1 MPSPKDIKKLL
12 NVARGEKTAGKAL
25 DLDELL
31 GRLPKGTREQQLE
44 AELMFKRLAEEK
56 AALYAPTN
64 PPTEKGKAALRD
76 IKNQLRES
84 GKQKFLEPSQV
95 KQRLYH
101 GTNKEIK
108 EFDPKLIGTNDFG
121 WYGPGHYL
129 SADPGTASAYADYE
143 KVLESGKLQANPS
156 EGANVLPLHVQLR
169 NPYYWPEDR
178 PVARSKEES
187 LAIGNELMSQGYD
200 GVVVPNKYQSPE
212 YAEHHEVV
220 VFDPR
225 RIKSAIGNQGAYDIE
240 SPDITKAEGGVAH
253 MAKGGKLLKAL
264 RKGEQGVEAGKD
276 LQSMVEAARP
286 VTAAERAAAGKL
298 MTEYTASQPTTRMSE
313 ALGNVGAEGKKL
325 RVTQA
330 DRTAAKYL
338 GGPPF
343 SGLQLIDPRYAE
355 ARATWGVKTPGAAKN
370 IANQSDADILWSTLI
385 GSPFQ
390 HKSNEIVFDK
400 LYKAFQK
407 EAKAGN
413 LNEELR
419 AKFNAALEPHFGEG
433 ADILDPS
440 LRKEIDTF
448 EKRAIVADLLM
459 GEKLGGALRGGSII
473 PGGKIMMESTEP
485 MLQGVDTFS
494 IGPRLFTLDRGVTTR
509 PDLHPAFPE
518 ILQGEDLRQ
527 LFTPV
532 PNEIALPT
540 FNEEFRK
547 RTGRKKPGYYD
558 LTMTPPGEPYPT
570 QDITEKYLSRL
581 QKEGYA
587 DGGVVH
593 MQGGGNPGEV
603 SGDMFKPKPLE
614 MPSIFA
620 DAAAKLK
627 AQFEKER
634 RSMRKPGAVQD
645 VLMRGPVAMY
655 AGAPADILGMGGE
668 ALDYLQTKIPG
679 LRERA
684 SVMDTGPER
693 VPTMGYAPKV
703 SMAPEGPYGTEAAQ
717 DLLKKA
723 GLTTDEERPLFEMGA
738 GITAPI
744 AGAAALKTGKALAP
758 TARDMLEMQLEKS
771 MKPYQMAVA
780 PEGKAGKVKAPA
792 NKVGFYNPA
801 EKAALNLQRKKGPG
815 SAFVSDMQKTPGV
828 NQERLNDLGLG
839 DLASR
844 PDVTRD
850 EILQAAEQNR
860 IPLRES
866 VRRQYQEEDE
876 FSDTLEGL
884 RFNNRYYEDGIQQMQ
899 DRIREV
905 AERAPDSPLIAEYE
919 RKMALMQEKIE
930 RNNERMASRQPS
942 LYGPDSHPD
951 YNMPGGENY
960 REIRVQLP
968 VEESKKLKVVKHPTK
983 EGYALQFENGNFV
996 GRPDA
1001 PDAIGTVN
1009 PSFANNWSTA
1019 EDAKRFGVPFHQ
1031 NAFMHTTHHGDE
1043 PNVLFHLRVADHTD
1057 VEGKRGLLI
1066 DELQSDWHQAGRE
1079 HGYKS
1084 GKNELP
1090 EGWTVDE
1097 DPSKNGMWI
1106 VRNNRGQ
1113 MVSTGLGKFDAIESA
1128 LGSKGGVPNAPF
1140 KDNWYQLGLK
1150 RAIKEAAD
1158 TGMDRV
1164 YLTTGAL
1171 QADRYDLSKHIDEL
1185 VYQDGT
1191 LHAYKNGQLVIDKT
1205 NVPQDKLQDYV
1216 GKEAAK
1222 KLIDQKPNEYGTK
1235 SLGDLDLQVGG
1246 EGMKQYYDKTYKNY
1260 LDKYAKQH
1268 GGKLGETSLGNGE
1281 VVYYIDINDAMRN
1294 SAKKGQSYKDGGSVS
1309 QDGAAPQDLTAHLN
1323 NLLRQHHG
1331 MAEGGAVNLEEKLNN
1346 LLRQHHGM
1354 AEGGEVEAPY
1364 NADPDMSDGGLF
1376 VPAAAFAEGGAVKSI
1391 WTVN

>member
-12 NVARGEKTAGKAL
+12 NVARGEKTAKKAAT
-25 DLDELL
+25 LDEIM
-31 GRLPKGTREQQLE
+31 GRLPDIDPALQARISAELE
-44 AELMFKRLAEEK
+44 AIEQKRRDAYKVPQTSKE
-56 AALYAPTN
+56 T
-64 PPTEKGKAALRD
+64 GKAALAEARRMLMTPE
-76 IKNQLRES
+76 QRAAYEAELREI
-84 GKQKFLEPSQV
+84 GRQRFLEQSV
-95 KQRLYH
+95 EKGRMYH
-101 GTNKEIK
+101 GTRQDIQNFIPQKAGATFVTPSPEFADKFASFNPENRILEGANILPVHVDVRNPFDYENEEHVNALLGVLGKDKKTKKYHSGVETEKGFMASKSSIAGGGYSLLEDPSVQRAIRSLGHDAFYVNEGGNKNLGM
-108 EFDPKLIGTNDFG
+108 FDPK
-121 WYGPGHYL
+121 
-129 SADPGTASAYADYE
+129 
-143 KVLESGKLQANPS
+143 
-156 EGANVLPLHVQLR
+156 
-169 NPYYWPEDR
+169 
-178 PVARSKEES
+178 
-187 LAIGNELMSQGYD
+187 
-200 GVVVPNKYQSPE
+200 
-212 YAEHHEVV
+212 
-220 VFDPR
+220 
-225 RIKSAIGNQGAYDIE
+225 RIKSAVSNEGTYDIE
-240 SPDITKAEGGVAH
+240 NPDITKAEGGVAH
-253 MAKGGKLLKAL
+253 MSKGGKLLKAL
-264 RKGEQGVEAGKD
+264 RKGEQSAEAGKD
-276 LQSMVEAARP
+276 LQSMVESVRP

-343 SGLQLIDPRYAE
+343 SGLQLVDPRYAE

-433 ADILDPS
+433 ADILDPK

-527 LFTPV
+527 LFVPV

-570 QDITEKYLSRL
+570 QDITDKYLTHL
-581 QKEGYA
+581 QREGYA

-603 SGDMFKPKPLE
+603 SGDMFKPKPLQI
-614 MPSIFA
+614 PPIFKETI
-620 DAAAKLK
+620 DALK
-627 AQFEKER
+627 AEYEKER
-634 RSMRKPGAVQD
+634 RSMVRPGATAD
-645 VLMRGPVAMY
+645 VLLRGPVAEY
-655 AGAPADILGMGGE
+655 AGTPMDIVGDIGG
-668 ALDYLQTKIPG
+668 ALEHVQKTHPL
-679 LRERA
+679 LRKPA
-684 SVMDTGPER
+684 SVMDVGPMQK
-693 VPTMGYAPKV
+693 PTMGYAPRV
-703 SMAPEGPYGTEAAQ
+703 SLTPEGSYGSEALREKMA
-717 DLLKKA
+717 A
-723 GLTTDEERPLFEMGA
+723 SGMTSGTERPLMELGA
-738 GITAPI
+738 SLLSPI
-744 AGAAALKTGKALAP
+744 VGAAGYKLGKGLAP
-758 TARDMLEMQLEKS
+758 TARDVLEMQLEKS

-860 IPLRES
+860 IPLRET
-866 VRRQYQEEDE
+866 VRRPYEEGSE
-876 FSDTLEGL
+876 YSETLDGL
-884 RFNNRYYEDGIQQMQ
+884 RESNRYYEGGIQQMQ

-905 AERAPDSPLIAEYE
+905 SERAPDSPLIAQYE
-919 RKMALMQEKIE
+919 SKIVAMQEKIAQ
-930 RNNERMASRQPS
+930 NNERMASRQPS

-951 YNMPGGENY
+951 YNTPGGENY
-960 REIRVQLP
+960 REIRVGLP
-968 VEESKKLKVVKHPTK
+968 SNKRQMSYEDWRKSGSTEEWSSK
-983 EGYALQFENGNFV
+983 
-996 GRPDA
+996 
-1001 PDAIGTVN
+1001 GTVG
-1009 PSFANNWSTA
+1009 
-1019 EDAKRFGVPFHQ
+1019 ED
-1031 NAFMHTTHHGDE
+1031 FMNQIHHGDE

-1057 VEGKRGLLI
+1057 AEGKRGLLI
-1066 DELQSDWHQAGRE
+1066 DELQSDWHQEGAKR
-1079 HGYKS
+1079 GY
-1084 GKNELP
+1084 GKDVKI
-1090 EGWTVDE
+1090 TDE
-1097 DPSKNGMWI
+1097 AMRDYFNMSKEDW
-1106 VRNNRGQ
+1106 
-1113 MVSTGLGKFDAIESA
+1113 DAIPDDFYRMYRAEYRTA
-1128 LGSKGGVPNAPF
+1128 NKEGVPNAPF

-1150 RAIKEAAD
+1150 RAIKEASD

-1164 YLTTGAL
+1164 YLTTGNRQTL
-1171 QADRYDLSKHIDEL
+1171 RYSEDQRKGMEHWYDK
-1185 VYQDGT
+1185 Q
-1191 LHAYKNGQLVIDKT
+1191 YKNF
-1205 NVPQDKLQDYV
+1205 
-1216 GKEAAK
+1216 
-1222 KLIDQKPNEYGTK
+1222 
-1235 SLGDLDLQVGG
+1235 
-1246 EGMKQYYDKTYKNY
+1246 
-1260 LDKYAKQH
+1260 LDKYAKQF
-1268 GGKLGETSLGNGE
+1268 GGKVGETKLIVGKQQ
-1281 VVYYIDINDAMRN
+1281 ND
-1294 SAKKGQSYKDGGSVS
+1294 
-1309 QDGAAPQDLTAHLN
+1309 
-1323 NLLRQHHG
+1323 
-1331 MAEGGAVNLEEKLNN
+1331 
-1346 LLRQHHGM
+1346 
-1354 AEGGEVEAPY
+1354 
-1364 NADPDMSDGGLF
+1364 
-1376 VPAAAFAEGGAVKSI
+1376 
-1391 WTVN
+1391 

>member
-12 NVARGEKTAGKAL
+12 NVARGEKTAKKAAT
-25 DLDELL
+25 LDEIM
-31 GRLPKGTREQQLE
+31 GRLPPIDPALQARISAELEAIEQKRKGANKAPQTSKETGKAALADAKKLLASKEPVLKQFDPKAELQRQVLE
-44 AELMFKRLAEEK
+44 AELQRLQAGKEE
-56 AALYAPTN
+56 
-64 PPTEKGKAALRD
+64 
-76 IKNQLRES
+76 
-84 GKQKFLEPSQV
+84 FLSPSQI
-95 KQRLYH
+95 KDRLYH
-101 GTNKEIK
+101 ATPKDFSEFQGEG
-108 EFDPKLIGTNDFG
+108 FDPTIS
-121 WYGPGHYL
+121 GHATWLGY
-129 SADPGTASAYADYE
+129 DPEYQAAMHNISGGRGAPFREGVNVMPVHVQARSPL
-143 KVLESGKLQANPS
+143 VLDDPVMIDWARQVFAGGSGEFPQLMPKEWVNSLKESGYDSIIFAPPGS
-156 EGANVLPLHVQLR
+156 ERKHQ
-169 NPYYWPEDR
+169 
-178 PVARSKEES
+178 
-187 LAIGNELMSQGYD
+187 
-200 GVVVPNKYQSPE
+200 
-212 YAEHHEVV
+212 EVIML
-220 VFDPR
+220 DPK
-225 RIKSAIGNQGAYDIE
+225 RIKSAIGNQGTYDIE
-240 SPDITKAEGGVAH
+240 NPDITKAEGGEAH

-330 DRTAAKYL
+330 DRTAAKHL

-343 SGLQLIDPRYAE
+343 SGLQLVDPRYAE

-433 ADILDPS
+433 ADILDPK

-459 GEKLGGALRGGSII
+459 GEKLGGTLRGGSII
-473 PGGKIMMESTEP
+473 PGGKIMMETTEP
-485 MLQGVDTFS
+485 MLRGVETFS
-494 IGPRLFTLDRGVTTR
+494 IGPRLFTLDKGVVTR

-570 QDITEKYLSRL
+570 QDITDKYLTHL
-581 QKEGYA
+581 QREGYA

-614 MPSIFA
+614 MPSIFT

-645 VLMRGPVAMY
+645 VLMRGPVAFSM
-655 AGAPADILGMGGE
+655 GAPMDIIGMGGE

-703 SMAPEGPYGTEAAQ
+703 SLAPEGPYGTEAAQ

-844 PDVTRD
+844 PDVTRE

-866 VRRQYQEEDE
+866 VRRPYQEEDE

-884 RFNNRYYEDGIQQMQ
+884 RFNSRYYEDGIQQMQ

-905 AERAPDSPLIAEYE
+905 SERAPDSPLIAEYE
-919 RKMALMQEKIE
+919 RKIVAMQEKIA
-930 RNNERMASRQPS
+930 RNNERIAAKQPS

-960 REIRVQLP
+960 REIRVGLP
-968 VEESKKLKVVKHPTK
+968 
-983 EGYALQFENGNFV
+983 ENAV
-996 GRPDA
+996 PA
-1001 PDAIGTVN
+1001 PDLSGYKVRTVN
-1009 PSFANNWSTA
+1009 DNQYSGQRDIEIRDQFGQWVATRSGFRGSDEEALKEFANNII
-1019 EDAKRFGVPFHQ
+1019 KGQ
-1031 NAFMHTTHHGDE
+1031 KKNYNFMHQTHHGDE

-1066 DELQSDWHQAGRE
+1066 DELQSDWHQTGREKGYRLPSEVTAPMDSEYRALVHKNREAVEAGRAPDPKDVARAQLLE
-1079 HGYKS
+1079 Q
-1084 GKNELP
+1084 ELMRS
-1090 EGWTVDE
+1090 DS
-1097 DPSKNGMWI
+1097 SKI
-1106 VRNNRGQ
+1106 
-1113 MVSTGLGKFDAIESA
+1113 
-1128 LGSKGGVPNAPF
+1128 PNAPF

-1164 YLTTGAL
+1164 YLTTGNRQTL
-1171 QADRYDLSKHIDEL
+1171 RYSEDQRKGMEHWYDK
-1185 VYQDGT
+1185 Q
-1191 LHAYKNGQLVIDKT
+1191 YKNF
-1205 NVPQDKLQDYV
+1205 
-1216 GKEAAK
+1216 
-1222 KLIDQKPNEYGTK
+1222 
-1235 SLGDLDLQVGG
+1235 
-1246 EGMKQYYDKTYKNY
+1246 
-1260 LDKYAKQH
+1260 LDKYAKQF
-1268 GGKLGETSLGNGE
+1268 GGKLGQTKIAGGET
-1281 VVYYIDINDAMRN
+1281 VYYIDIPPKMRE
-1294 SAKKGQSYKDGGSVS
+1294 SAKIGQSYKDGGSVS
-1309 QDGAAPQDLTAHLN
+1309 QDGGAPQDLTAHLN

-1354 AEGGEVEAPY
+1354 AEGGEVENPY
-1364 NADPDMSDGGLF
+1364 SSDPDMSDRGLF
-1376 VPAAAFAEGGAVKSI
+1376 VPAPAFAEGGAVKSI